1 MHFIK
6 LTNQITKQP
15 IWINSYMIAQIDEIA
30 SGSRIILCGGNT
42 GITRIV
48 CESSEDI
55 LKIIDEVP
63 SFNNF
68 KITTTDVPLTPY

>member
-6 LTNQITKQP
+6 LTNQVTKQP
-15 IWINSYMIAQIDEIA
+15 IWINSYWIAQIDEIA

-48 CESSEDI
+48 CESPEDI
-55 LKIIDEVP
+55 LKAIDEVYG
-63 SFNNF
+63 FNDF